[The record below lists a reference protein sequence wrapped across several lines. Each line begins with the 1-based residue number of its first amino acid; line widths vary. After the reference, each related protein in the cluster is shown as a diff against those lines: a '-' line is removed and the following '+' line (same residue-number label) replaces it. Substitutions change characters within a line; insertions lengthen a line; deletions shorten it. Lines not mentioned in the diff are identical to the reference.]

1 MSSIPKLLKLK
12 DYATLLGTTLGLI
25 ALLFAG
31 IGTRYT
37 VTFGF
42 FLISLTLG
50 TDLLDG
56 YIARKT
62 GTVNDIGRELDSL
75 SDALTFGI
83 VPAILTFQAF
93 KTGQFYDIVLAIS
106 CIVFALCAILRLA
119 RFNISTES
127 GYMGVPTPITALEM
141 IVFYFSNYFYAAA
154 NDGLADP
161 FPIIAYY
168 STPAFLILFGW
179 LNITTHLKYRE
190 KSKSFYYIVIIIAP
204 IVPIFGIVGLQGD
217 LVHPTVY
224 LTFSI
229 ILLCI
234 FFGSLLWQLF
244 NSTSQWIKKLKN
256 K

>member
-12 DYATLLGTTLGLI
+12 DYVTLLGTTIGLVSLI
-25 ALLFAG
+25 FAG

-62 GTVNDIGRELDSL
+62 GTVNEIGRELDSL
-75 SDALTFGI
+75 SDSMTFGI

-93 KTGQFYDIVLAIS
+93 RTGELYDIVLMIG
-106 CIVFALCAILRLA
+106 CIIFALGSILRLA
-119 RFNISTES
+119 RFNISDSS

-141 IVFYFSNYFYAAA
+141 ILFYFINYFYAAA
-154 NDGLADP
+154 FGGLADP
-161 FPIIAYY
+161 YPSIAYY
-168 STPAFLILFGW
+168 SIPAFLILFGW
-179 LNITTHLKYRE
+179 LNITTHLKYKE
-190 KSKSFYYIVIIIAP
+190 KGKAFYYIVILIAP
-204 IVPIFGIVGLQGD
+204 IVPVFGIVGLQGD
-217 LVHPTVY
+217 QVNPIVF

-229 ILLCI
+229 ILMCI
-234 FFGSLLWQLF
+234 FFGSLLWQLIF
-244 NSTSQWIKKLKN
+244 SLYKGIKNIKKK
-256 K
+256 